1 MMRRWT
7 IAGASGAI
15 ALLALG
21 MAAFRESSG
30 AWAEAAPL
38 IAGAIL
44 LIAGVI
50 AAIRRGR
57 DRGLAAFA
65 FFGGAYFLWASP
77 VAVVPRDVPLATP
90 LIEWAAVSVDR
101 VANPEPP
108 IRYPPGR
115 MTRKE
120 FLKRPLQER
129 EAIVIAMNLESE
141 RDRQYR
147 QHRPM
152 RLGFSM
158 KIGHAWLALLL
169 GAFGA
174 ILVRTFPARRGTD
187 LRPARRSPHPPTSGV
202 HHANRVDRH
211 ARPDPRD
218 DEDPLAGGQASAD

>member
-15 ALLALG
+15 ALLAVG

-65 FFGGAYFLWASP
+65 GFGGLYFLWAWP
-77 VAVVPRDVPLATP
+77 VAESPREVPLATP
-90 LIEWAAVSVDR
+90 LIERAAVSVDR
-101 VANPEPP
+101 VANPEPT
-108 IRYPPGR
+108 IRYPPIR
-115 MTRKE
+115 MPRRE
-120 FLKRPLQER
+120 FLKRPLHER
-129 EAIVIAMNLESE
+129 EALAIAMNLDSE
-141 RDRQYR
+141 RDRQY
-147 QHRPM
+147 QNHRPIRLACSM
-152 RLGFSM
+152 R
-158 KIGHAWLALLL
+158 IGHAWLALLL

-174 ILVRTFPARRGTD
+174 ILVRTLPARRGTD
-187 LRPARRSPHPPTSGV
+187 NRPPSQRLHPPTSGGHHV
-202 HHANRVDRH
+202 HRCCY
-211 ARPDPRD
+211 
-218 DEDPLAGGQASAD
+218 